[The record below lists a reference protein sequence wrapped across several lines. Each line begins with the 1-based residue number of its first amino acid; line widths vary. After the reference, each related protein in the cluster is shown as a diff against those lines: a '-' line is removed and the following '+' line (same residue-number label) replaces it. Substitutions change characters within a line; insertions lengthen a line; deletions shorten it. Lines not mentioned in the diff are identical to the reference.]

1 MSIPSDFANIVS
13 LKEVKVAIKNWGKPT
28 VTLAYDRYDRACVVI
43 HNTSGCKVFNIQ
55 GFDYEVN
62 TKDKDTSFV
71 LNEEAQ
77 NLGLD
82 IYRELR
88 CKFA

>member
-1 MSIPSDFANIVS
+1 MSIPSDFANIAS

-43 HNTSGCKVFNIQ
+43 HGTTGCKVFNVQ

-62 TKDKDTSFV
+62 TKDSNTSFV
-71 LNEEAQ
+71 LTDEAQ

-82 IYRELR
+82 IYRDLR
-88 CKFA
+88 CKFV